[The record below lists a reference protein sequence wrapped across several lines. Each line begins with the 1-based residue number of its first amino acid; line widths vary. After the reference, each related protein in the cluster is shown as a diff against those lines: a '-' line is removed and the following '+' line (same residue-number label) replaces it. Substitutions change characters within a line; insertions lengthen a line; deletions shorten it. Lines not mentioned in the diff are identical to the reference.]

1 MVSPLQGV
9 PGTPS
14 GTYNFGLSNGEL
26 MLEAFSRCQIRPTE
40 LVTHH
45 TSDFTRSLNLA
56 LQSWANKGV
65 NLFSIVQ
72 DFIQVVPGQATY
84 ILPPNII
91 AITDA
96 YFGQIITTGPGPD
109 WDAPLY
115 DPSQPIVSNDPQTV
129 VTQSMDRWLQPLGRA
144 DYARIPNKTL
154 PGLITSYWFNRL
166 GPPTPLTITFWQE
179 PTVGYP
185 EWGVTYFAVR
195 QLQDA
200 NLPNGETPDV
210 PNRALD
216 ALCAEAAM
224 RIARKY
230 APQLIGP
237 PGSGGLRDDR
247 DEAWALFIA
256 EDTEK
261 APIHIAPDVSPYWQI

>member
-1 MVSPLQGV
+1 MPQGV
-9 PGTPS
+9 PSTPS
-14 GTYNFGLSNGEL
+14 GTYSFSLANSSV

-45 TSDFTRSLNLA
+45 TQDATNSINLA

-65 NLFSIVQ
+65 NLFSVEQHFVQIVA
-72 DFIQVVPGQATY
+72 GLASY
-84 ILPPNII
+84 ILPPEVVS
-91 AITDA
+91 ITDL
-96 YFGQIITTGPGPD
+96 YFNQIITTGQGPD

-115 DPSQPIVSNDPQTV
+115 DPSQPIVSNDPQVV
-129 VTQSMDRWLQPLGRA
+129 VTQSNDRWLSPLGRA
-144 DYARIPNKTL
+144 DYARIPNKSLQAL
-154 PGLITSYWFNRL
+154 PTSYWADRL
-166 GPPTPLTITFWQE
+166 GPPDPLTLTLW
-179 PTVGYP
+179 PVPSVGYP

-200 NLPNGETPDV
+200 NLQNGETPDV

-216 ALCAEAAM
+216 ALCADVAF
-224 RIARKY
+224 RLARKY

-237 PGSGGLRDDR
+237 PGAGGLRDDR
-247 DEAWALFIA
+247 DEAWALFVS

-261 APIHIAPDVSPYWQI
+261 APIYFRSDLSGYWQL